1 MTAAEKVLA
10 VARAEI
16 GYLEKSAKAFE
27 QHGVAALRLKVDY
40 AGSDNYTK
48 YGYDMHQ
55 AAPEVMD
62 FPAAWCDCFVDW
74 CMMTALGDAAA
85 RRALHG
91 RYDDYTKNSIS
102 LYIKDEAMVRS
113 GKARPEPGWQIFFSK
128 DRTYAGIYH
137 TGLVSTVDSTR
148 VYTIEGNTSGAAGV
162 VANGGGVWGKSY
174 PLDDPKI
181 YGYGIPAY
189 EDEAVPDPE
198 PDPGWHWLKVDG
210 IWYYQDGSGANS
222 YGWRKIKET
231 SRDLWHWYYFNG
243 RGQMLTGLQKVDK
256 AWCVFSPDGELEG
269 AQMITDEEGYL
280 HIWDADPDGMEAIE
294 ML

>member
-16 GYLEKSAKAFE
+16 GYLEKSAKAYE

-48 YGYDMHQ
+48 YGYDMHEI
-55 AAPEVMD
+55 APEVMD
-62 FPAAWCDCFVDW
+62 FPAAWCDAFVDW
-74 CMMTALGDAAA
+74 CFYSALGDAAA
-85 RRALHG
+85 RHALHG

-128 DRTYAGIYH
+128 DRTYGGIYH
-137 TGLVSTVDSTR
+137 TGLVAAVDSNR
-148 VYTIEGNTSGAAGV
+148 VHTIEGNTSNAAGV

-189 EDEAVPDPE
+189 PEDTEEPE

-210 IWYYQDGSGANS
+210 VWYYQDGSGANS

-231 SRDLWHWYYFNG
+231 GRDLWHWYYFNG
-243 RGQMLTGLQKVDK
+243 RGQMLTGLQKADGS
-256 AWCVFSPDGELEG
+256 WCAFSPDGDLEG

-280 HIWDADPDGMEAIE
+280 HIWDADPDGIDAIE